1 MFMRSSQVFEA
12 TRLLRFAAVGL
23 LNTALGYTIILV
35 ALAFGC
41 GDIVSNILGYTGGLI
56 LGFILNSRWTF
67 SSVTRLRNGTV
78 LRYALSFAIAYGAN
92 LGVVLTALSFGVA
105 NNPWVHLLGIC
116 IYSVLFY
123 LASSWF
129 VFVPAPLRNPS
140 DDTAF

>member
-1 MFMRSSQVFEA
+1 MFTRSSRVFEA

-23 LNTALGYTIILV
+23 LNTALGYTVILV

-41 GDIVSNILGYTGGLI
+41 GDIASNILGYASGLI
-56 LGFILNSRWTF
+56 LGFVLNSRWTF
-67 SSVTRLRNGTV
+67 SSAARLRKGTA

-92 LGVVLTALSFGVA
+92 LGVVLTALSFGFT
-105 NNPWVHLLGIC
+105 NNPWVHLAGIC

-129 VFVPAPLRNPS
+129 VFVPAPLCNPS

>member
-1 MFMRSSQVFEA
+1 MFTRSSQVFEA

-41 GDIVSNILGYTGGLI
+41 GDIASNILGYAGGLI
-56 LGFILNSRWTF
+56 LGFVLNSRWTF
-67 SSVTRLRNGTV
+67 SSVTRSRNGTV

-92 LGVVLTALSFGVA
+92 LAVVFTALSFGFT
-105 NNPWVHLLGIC
+105 NNPWVHLAGIC

-123 LASSWF
+123 LASSRF

>member
-1 MFMRSSQVFEA
+1 LFTRSSQVFEA

-41 GDIVSNILGYTGGLI
+41 GDIASNILGYTGGLI
-56 LGFILNSRWTF
+56 LGFVLNSRWTF
-67 SSVTRLRNGTV
+67 SSATSLRKGTV

-92 LGVVLTALSFGVA
+92 LAVVLTALSFGFT
-105 NNPWVHLLGIC
+105 NNPWVHLAGIC
-116 IYSVLFY
+116 IYSALFY